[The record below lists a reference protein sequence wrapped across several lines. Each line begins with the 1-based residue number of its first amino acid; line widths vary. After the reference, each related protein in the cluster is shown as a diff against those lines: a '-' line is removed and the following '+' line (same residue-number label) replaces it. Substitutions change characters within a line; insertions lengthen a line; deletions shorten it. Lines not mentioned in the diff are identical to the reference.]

1 MTPLVTT
8 YIVTCLNRHVS
19 ILAHLF
25 LRLYSRTTYAHA
37 SMYPRWGF
45 RSTWCRS
52 VACAASA
59 PLPYGV
65 PAGGRTTTRAQ
76 LHALVRQVPS
86 PLTVAGAVLLQ
97 CLLPP
102 CTHAACSAARSL
114 VAPSRAASPCP
125 AGPSHRLHYT
135 GMHAGCCMPAA
146 CARPACS
153 CTSTYTPAGDLA
165 RVREPTHG
173 SVTRP
178 CRSREPP

>member
-1 MTPLVTT
+1 
-8 YIVTCLNRHVS
+8 LNRQVS

-25 LRLYSRTTYAHA
+25 LRLYSRTTTYAHA

-65 PAGGRTTTRAQ
+65 PAGGTTTRAQ

-102 CTHAACSAARSL
+102 CTHDACSAARSSRRRTQPP
-114 VAPSRAASPCP
+114 ASRPRPGPSSWLHRPRRHAACP
-125 AGPSHRLHYT
+125 ARARS
-135 GMHAGCCMPAA
+135 CCM
-146 CARPACS
+146 R
-153 CTSTYTPAGDLA
+153 LLE
-165 RVREPTHG
+165 RR
-173 SVTRP
+173 
-178 CRSREPP
+178 